1 MDINIIITVAGS
13 FVTAALTS
21 LFSPLLLNFY
31 LKKKFQK
38 LQYINESAQLH
49 QILSTEYKTTI
60 LGPAIQENLF
70 LIISDLRTNHKSIP
84 AYIELKDKLGKD
96 FNWPIIKS
104 ARPHL
109 RFDQNGNLYV
119 KLSKTVI
126 YIRNLSLGIAVI
138 LALLGFSVLVFL
150 NYANLDDSTKY
161 IAFYIFSALL
171 FTLALVS
178 VKSVTSVLNAGIIA
192 KRLKE
197 VERTQ
202 NSDQ

>member
-1 MDINIIITVAGS
+1 MDINIIVTVAGS

-21 LFSPLLLNFY
+21 LFSPLLLNYY

-38 LQYINESAQLH
+38 LQYINESFQLY
-49 QILSTEYKTTI
+49 QSLNTEYKTTI
-60 LGPAIQENLF
+60 IEPAIQENLF
-70 LIISDLRTNHKSIP
+70 LIISDFRTNHLSIP
-84 AYIELKDKLGKD
+84 AYVELKDKLGKD
-96 FNWPIIKS
+96 FDWPIIKS

-109 RFDQNGNLYV
+109 RFDQHGKLYV
-119 KLSKTVI
+119 KLSRTVI
-126 YIRNLSLGIAVI
+126 YMRNLSLGIAVI

-150 NYANLDDSTKY
+150 NYANLDDTTKY

-171 FTLALVS
+171 FMLAFVS
-178 VKSVTSVLNAGIIA
+178 VTSVTSVLNAGVIA
-192 KRLKE
+192 NRLKE